1 MLRGRNAST
10 ALANGPRLVA
20 LDVKDLMSL
29 QVTSA
34 SKTSQPLL
42 DTASTL
48 HVIQAADIR
57 RSAET
62 PLPDLLRGV
71 PGLEVQQISAARW
84 AISARGFNNQFANKL
99 LVMIDGRSTY
109 TPLFGGA
116 YWDLHSVPLHDIER
130 I

>member
-1 MLRGRNAST
+1 MIRGRNAST
-10 ALANGPRLVA
+10 ALANGPRLVD

-34 SKTSQPLL
+34 SKKSQPLI
-42 DTASTL
+42 DTAS
-48 HVIQAADIR
+48 IR

-62 PLPDLLRGV
+62 TIPDLLRGV